1 MCNVNPGYDF
11 FLIRRAGPRE
21 EAVLQMAHLFD
32 VDDLA
37 CRLQVA
43 QDADQSAFSRIDQ
56 RR

>member
-1 MCNVNPGYDF
+1 MYSVNPGYDF
-11 FLIRRAGPRE
+11 FLIRRAGPQE

-37 CRLQVA
+37 CRLQAA
-43 QDADQSAFSRIDQ
+43 QDADRSASFRIDQ